1 MHGYMVPHNERHHGK
16 DPRKFLPERW
26 LRDER
31 GRTQQKINPFTF
43 LPFGY
48 GVRMCIGRRMAEAM
62 IYSLVSQILC
72 TYRLEYADE
81 FDIGV
86 DLSMREGMLLKPDR
100 PVSLKFIPRQ

>member
-1 MHGYMVPHNERHHGK
+1 MEK
-16 DPRKFLPERW
+16 T
-26 LRDER
+26 R
-31 GRTQQKINPFTF
+31 GNFFQSDGFEMKEEEFSKKSIPLLFCHSVTE
-43 LPFGY
+43 L
-48 GVRMCIGRRMAEAM
+48 CIGRRMAEAM

-86 DLSMREGMLLKPDR
+86 DLSMRERMLLKPAR